1 MADQNYSVVVT
12 GSAQGVV
19 QDVQLGAHHFRADE
33 PLEAGGTGHGP
44 DPYALLLASLGSCTS
59 MTLGMYARR
68 KGIPLQRVTVYLRH
82 GRVYAGDCD
91 DCETKVGKVDQIE
104 RRIVLDGELTDE
116 QRAALLAIADKCPV
130 HRTLTSEIK
139 IRTSTGAP

>member
-1 MADQNYSVVVT
+1 MAHEGYSVVVT
-12 GSAQGVV
+12 GSAQGFV
-19 QDVQLGAHHFRADE
+19 QDVQLGAHHFRSDE
-33 PLEAGGTGHGP
+33 PLEAGGTGHGA

-68 KGIPLQRVTVYLRH
+68 KNIPLERVTVYLRH
-82 GRVYAGDCD
+82 SRVYAADCS
-91 DCETKVGKVDQIE
+91 DCATQAGRVDQIE

-116 QRAALLAIADKCPV
+116 QKNALLAIADKCPV

-139 IRTSTGAP
+139 IRTSLDPT

>member
-1 MADQNYSVVVT
+1 MADQSYSVVVT
-12 GSAQGVV
+12 GSAQGFV
-19 QDVQLGAHHFRADE
+19 QDVQLGAHHLRADE

-82 GRVYAGDCD
+82 GHIYADDCN
-91 DCETKVGKVDQIE
+91 DCETKSGRVSQIE

-116 QRAALLAIADKCPV
+116 QRSALLAIADKCPV
-130 HRTLTSEIK
+130 HRTLTGEIK
-139 IRTSTGAP
+139 IRTTQ